1 MIAFVGACM
10 LKVLNG
16 VWWIMLYELL
26 IIAAQTMMTMSGSVE
41 QYRVTV
47 RHIFAY
53 FFFFCVH

>member
-47 RHIFAY
+47 GHMFVY
-53 FFFFCVH
+53 FFVCID

>member
-1 MIAFVGACM
+1 M

-53 FFFFCVH
+53 FFFVCIN